1 MNNNN
6 TFYTNT
12 EIIDNQKRALSAL
25 RMYELWYEQYSKEK
39 AEAQA
44 QYYKEIILKKS
55 K

>member
-6 TFYTNT
+6 TFYTNI
-12 EIIDNQKRALSAL
+12 EIRDNQNIALSAWL
-25 RMYELWYEQYSKEK
+25 KYELWYEQYSKEK

>member
-6 TFYTNT
+6 TFYTDK
-12 EIIDNQKRALSAL
+12 EIRDSQNIALSAWQK
-25 RMYELWYEQYSKEK
+25 YELWYEQYVKEK

-44 QYYKEIILKKS
+44 EYYKEIILKKS